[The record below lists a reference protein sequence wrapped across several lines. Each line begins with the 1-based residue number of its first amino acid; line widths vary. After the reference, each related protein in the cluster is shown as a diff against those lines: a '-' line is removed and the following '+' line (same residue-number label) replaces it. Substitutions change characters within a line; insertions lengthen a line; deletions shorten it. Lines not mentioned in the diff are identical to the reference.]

1 MFRSVA
7 PWAASMPIALSL
19 RCARTVKPPMP
30 TSAISN
36 MPRTAAAIEIVSG
49 LISLVFATVCAVVT
63 LMPLVLRLDALTP
76 GASNS
81 TVTVSGFVTWPG
93 MTRANSS
100 SRLSGFWT
108 MPVTFRVVP
117 FTVQLLP
124 MARLKSV
131 ATPLVTAIWLA
142 VVG

>member
-1 MFRSVA
+1 MS
-7 PWAASMPIALSL
+7 SMPS
-19 RCARTVKPPMP
+19 
-30 TSAISN
+30 
-36 MPRTAAAIEIVSG
+36 TAAAIEIVSG

-63 LMPLVLRLDALTP
+63 FMLLVLRLDALTP

-81 TVTVSGFVTWPG
+81 TVTLSGFVTCPG
-93 MTRANSS
+93 VTRANSS

-108 MPVTFRVVP
+108 MPVTFLVTP

-124 MARLKSV
+124 ILRLKSV

-142 VVG
+142 VAGY